1 MIELL
6 AANAEEFATDKS
18 YGKLVH
24 QIVPMLG
31 PALVRVEEELR
42 SILEVHKTV
51 WKAKLQKS
59 VVQCFENNASFSQSF
74 RWFFKLKHNLYGM
87 MLKVCFTLLQ
97 LRVHSHSRRTW
108 VLWYPP
114 WAQRESAIKRLGI
127 NSKYGKLKKTVEICI
142 ITRAAKFFGP
152 LSVAVCLRN

>member
-42 SILEVHKTV
+42 SILEVHKTI

-59 VVQCFENNASFSQSF
+59 VVQCLENNASFSQSF
-74 RWFFKLKHNLYGM
+74 RWFFFNKTQIIWYDAGSM
-87 MLKVCFTLLQ
+87 F
-97 LRVHSHSRRTW
+97 
-108 VLWYPP
+108 YPP
-114 WAQRESAIKRLGI
+114 TATVYMYFCK
-127 NSKYGKLKKTVEICI
+127 NS
-142 ITRAAKFFGP
+142 
-152 LSVAVCLRN
+152 